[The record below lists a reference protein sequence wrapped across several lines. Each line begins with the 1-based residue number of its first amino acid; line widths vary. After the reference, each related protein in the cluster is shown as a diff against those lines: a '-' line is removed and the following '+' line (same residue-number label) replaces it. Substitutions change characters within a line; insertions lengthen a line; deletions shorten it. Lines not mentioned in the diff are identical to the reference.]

1 MKRPAVNMSARINQV
16 KYKPTGINQNAIS
29 IRRNSGNRVSGNR
42 WLGRS
47 CGFRLVKRSIM
58 SPAVFLKHLGGKV
71 AKALRLE
78 RRPSP
83 GVSSSGRSRPSV
95 APIDAHRAEAIEDC
109 IEFINSASLSRS
121 NSIVTIRSGNQYYGR
136 EAKKFDMVRVF
147 MHFPGSTVDHVRVI
161 DQNMQLVAVITVH
174 LHISYGREE
183 L

>member
-1 MKRPAVNMSARINQV
+1 MSARINQV

-95 APIDAHRAEAIEDC
+95 APVDAHRAEAIEDC

-121 NSIVTIRSGNQYYGR
+121 NSVTAN
-136 EAKKFDMVRVF
+136 
-147 MHFPGSTVDHVRVI
+147 PC
-161 DQNMQLVAVITVH
+161 
-174 LHISYGREE
+174 
-183 L
+183 